1 MLLQS
6 KDSIRS
12 TDTDIMGKIRSAT
25 AQQTVGVARRLR
37 WQARRAHNVRVR
49 ILLAYSTVDGQTLK
63 ICQHLQQ
70 RLQALGHAVE
80 VAAIGLPAGPDPV
93 GFDQIVIGAS
103 IRYGKHRPEV
113 YRFIETHRAALES
126 KPSAFFSV
134 NVVAR
139 KPGKNTPET
148 NPYIRTFRRTTGWV
162 PAVMGVFAGKI
173 DYQRYGLL
181 DRLVIRLI
189 MWLTHG
195 PTNPKTCVEFTD
207 WQAVDR
213 FAQQLGEGVGRDSR

>member
-1 MLLQS
+1 
-6 KDSIRS
+6 
-12 TDTDIMGKIRSAT
+12 
-25 AQQTVGVARRLR
+25 
-37 WQARRAHNVRVR
+37 VR

-70 RLQALGHAVE
+70 RLQTMGHVAE
-80 VAAIGLPAGPDPV
+80 VAAIGQAAVPDPAA
-93 GFDQIVIGAS
+93 FDQVVIGAS

-113 YRFIETHRAALES
+113 YRFIETQRAALER

-148 NPYIRTFRRTTGWV
+148 NPYIRTFRRTTRWV
-162 PAVMGVFAGKI
+162 PGVIAVFAGKI

-181 DRLVIRLI
+181 DRQVIRLI

-195 PTNPKTCVEFTD
+195 PTDAQACVEFTD

-213 FAQQLGEGVGRDSR
+213 FAQQLGEGSGRDSR